1 MHSPLGV
8 IAQASPTAYRGDHS
22 VHSSDRLWDAL
33 AMLMI
38 LAGTTLFLLARS
50 GLAATSD
57 GKQPPPAGF
66 TTWVQRA
73 DYYSAQSSLGL
84 AIIGVG
90 VAVGIWAA
98 VRHMMRRR
106 TAPAPRFTSAPTT

>member
-1 MHSPLGV
+1 
-8 IAQASPTAYRGDHS
+8 
-22 VHSSDRLWDAL
+22 
-33 AMLMI
+33 MLMI
-38 LAGTTLFLLARS
+38 LAGTTLFLLARN
-50 GLAATSD
+50 GLASTSD
-57 GKQPPPAGF
+57 GNQAPPAGF

-106 TAPAPRFTSAPTT
+106 ASPAPHFTSAPTT